1 MMVMSPRGR
10 NAPASTRM
18 PSECTP
24 SSLVTR
30 IRGIGIH
37 DHSRLR
43 SLAGSMRGDERT
55 IEGKNHRGGYGKR
68 RAGVERSR
76 RPDGLPEKTEQ
87 QARGEG
93 TKAEHG
99 VVPPECGALC
109 VVAREIGDERLFASL
124 DQREVNAVDQKPRQ
138 EREETMTCCEAG
150 IHHCVQNPPADDQFT
165 TTMSIRQR
173 AAIGRQ
179 ASLDDMQSRPR
190 ERQELSGKAC
200 VRQSQQ
206 QERVARVAERK
217 HGQNDQKALQ
227 LARQRRNGSYCGRL
241 RRSLAASNSG
251 LGNEQQHHECNDAG
265 HDREPEQRPISA
277 WCQPEETCREQWTDY
292 GACVVH
298 RAMESKH
305 MSAFS
310 LGREGAEHRITR
322 RASQSFA
329 DAIAD

>member
-1 MMVMSPRGR
+1 
-10 NAPASTRM
+10 
-18 PSECTP
+18 
-24 SSLVTR
+24 
-30 IRGIGIH
+30 
-37 DHSRLR
+37 
-43 SLAGSMRGDERT
+43 
-55 IEGKNHRGGYGKR
+55 
-68 RAGVERSR
+68 
-76 RPDGLPEKTEQ
+76 
-87 QARGEG
+87 
-93 TKAEHG
+93 
-99 VVPPECGALC
+99 
-109 VVAREIGDERLFASL
+109 
-124 DQREVNAVDQKPRQ
+124 
-138 EREETMTCCEAG
+138 MTCCEAG

-329 DAIAD
+329 DAIADADEKHVLPGRCKRDQRPHEPGDAVARHDKGFAPPRLIGPAAGEELQHAARRVGRAFDDAERRRIAAQNARDEHRQQRIDGFGGGVGEEARQSQKFDRAWKGLRHGN